1 MTMAS
6 PIVWRFDRFLELS
19 RHDLYELL
27 RLRSEV
33 FVVEQECVFQD
44 MDGSDN
50 QAMHLLGR
58 RDGRLLAYARCFQA
72 GVKYAEAS
80 IGRIVTSPSARG
92 EKLGHDLLNESVA
105 RLCKAWGVQP
115 IRIGAQSRLLAF
127 YEGHGFVA
135 TGPHYVEDGI
145 DHLEMLWKP

>member
-1 MTMAS
+1 MAT
-6 PIVWRFDRFLELS
+6 PIVWSFDRFLELS
-19 RHDLYELL
+19 LHDLYELL

-33 FVVEQECVFQD
+33 FVVEQQCLFQD
-44 MDGSDN
+44 MDGSDD

-58 RDGRLLAYARCFQA
+58 RDGRLLAYARCFPA
-72 GVKYAEAS
+72 GVKYPEAS

-92 EKLGHDLLNESVA
+92 EKLGHDLVNESVA

-115 IRIGAQSRLLAF
+115 IRIGAQSRLRAF

>member
-1 MTMAS
+1 MPT
-6 PIVWRFDRFLELS
+6 PVVWSFDRFLELS
-19 RHDLYELL
+19 LHDLYELL

-33 FVVEQECVFQD
+33 FVVEQQCVFQD
-44 MDGSDN
+44 MDGSDD

-58 RDGRLLAYARCFQA
+58 RDGRLVAYARCFPA

-80 IGRIVTSPSARG
+80 IGRIVTSPTARG
-92 EKLGHDLLNESVA
+92 EKLGHDVVNESVA
-105 RLCKAWGVQP
+105 RLCKVWGVQP
-115 IRIGAQSRLLAF
+115 VRIGAQSRLQAF

-145 DHLEMLWKP
+145 DHVEMLWKP